1 MTDGNRFQ
9 GISAVSIS
17 SVAPSTQPA
26 PVQASTPKAPDVPA
40 GSNADTHQPTPKPP
54 LPPGQGTRVD
64 QLV

>member
-1 MTDGNRFQ
+1 M
-9 GISAVSIS
+9 SIS

-40 GSNADTHQPTPKPP
+40 GSDADTHQPTPKPP